1 MKLKDLE
8 EVVEQNI
15 VRLFTVFY
23 ENPAI
28 FITESDVKS
37 YLYSLLINDPF
48 IKNFTPQF
56 RNEHLRKES
65 KTFIVHTELSE
76 DIRGKEKGYDLL
88 IFNPT
93 KFIDLEC
100 CGTTIAVEIKFNRRE
115 PARKEKSS
123 IVEDI
128 KKAKHNRL
136 GYVLWLN
143 WDRPIDDTNLK
154 TVKML
159 VDRCR
164 NVELFYLDVFSEPP
178 KTNLEELLKHAN

>member
-8 EVVEQNI
+8 EVIEQNI

-28 FITESDVKS
+28 FLTESDVKS

-48 IKNFTPQF
+48 IKNFAPHF
-56 RNEHLRKES
+56 RNRNFRKES
-65 KTFIVHTELSE
+65 KTFIVHTEISE
-76 DIRGKEKGYDLL
+76 GIKGKDKVYDLL
-88 IFNPT
+88 IFKPT
-93 KFIDLEC
+93 KLTDLEC

-159 VDRCR
+159 VDRYR
-164 NVELFYLDVFSEPP
+164 NVKLFYLDAFSKPP

>member
-8 EVVEQNI
+8 EVVEKNI

-48 IKNFTPQF
+48 IKNSTPHF
-56 RNEHLRKES
+56 KNRYLRKES
-65 KTFIVHTELSE
+65 KTFIVHTEIPEEIKS
-76 DIRGKEKGYDLL
+76 KKVYDLL
-88 IFNPT
+88 IFKPT
-93 KFIDLEC
+93 KLIDLDC

-128 KKAKHNRL
+128 KKAKHNRI

-164 NVELFYLDVFSEPP
+164 NVKLFYLDVFSEPP
-178 KTNLEELLKHAN
+178 KTNLEELLKNAN